1 MKHGKRLT
9 ALALALVMALGLMV
23 QAGAA
28 APGKEVQAE
37 LNYDITVMY
46 NGKFQTLRD
55 AAGDTVYPISYAG
68 TTYLPVRAV
77 SSMLGV
83 EVEWDSSTRTVLL
96 SDPAEGRTAPKSG
109 HVSIPAASG
118 VKQIKA
124 VMDPGVTVSCNGEAQ
139 SMKDAAGNAV
149 YPLFYNGTTYLPVR
163 AVSNM
168 LDVQVRWDGET
179 KTVMLRAPQAKKDA
193 GSSGGTEDSGM
204 TNVIGLVEEVEED
217 PLEGMMEGE
226 GVEGRVIIRSDDLQ
240 GSREGI
246 IKAGYSEAEA
256 DEMIEDFIWE
266 MDDTLSGFIS
276 SSDADILG
284 TDRIGCEWA
293 EIDWTTAADG
303 YVRVK
308 VNEMPGPSIEVS
320 CQTSWVKGSNDTG
333 WKNYTLE
340 EGEWDIPLYGEST
353 EYSVSLFLNYL
364 ACDHYLTEAEMT
376 AAEEW
381 RQQLGTRF
389 DAEVTNSDG
398 TWTRSTVDIDYENA
412 PLTRA
417 KALELTENCTTDAEK
432 ITAVFNYVSKTI
444 KYDQALYK
452 KDVAAT
458 IEWKKAQAELDAAIE
473 AGTQDEPVYC
483 YMDPVNGQHLIP
495 PEDTDEVKDLDLDK
509 ILTSKSGVCRHY
521 AALMTGM
528 LRSVGV
534 PCKYVHGEM
543 YTGEV
548 LKGYND
554 DHPGWVGHAWVAVN
568 PRTGTLNTS
577 ALGAGQD
584 YSDPAIGQVSE
595 PTGWIRLDPT
605 NVHNKS
611 LTSNDAKYS
620 VEEHT

>member
-37 LNYDITVMY
+37 LNYDISVMY
-46 NGKFQTLRD
+46 NGKFQTLQD

-77 SSMLGV
+77 SNMLGV

-96 SDPAEGRTAPKSG
+96 SDPAEGRAAPKSG

-124 VMDPGVTVSCNGEAQ
+124 VMDPGIAVSCNGEAQ
-139 SMKDAAGNAV
+139 SMTDAAGNAV
-149 YPLFYNGTTYLPVR
+149 YPLSYNGTTYLPVR

-179 KTVMLRAPQAKKDA
+179 KTVMLRAPQERDA
-193 GSSGGTEDSGM
+193 DSSGSTKTYGIM
-204 TNVIGLVEEVEED
+204 
-217 PLEGMMEGE
+217 PE
-226 GVEGRVIIRSDDLQ
+226 GVSDMVFFDDPESGRDGL
-240 GSREGI
+240 
-246 IKAGYSEAEA
+246 IKAGLSEAEA
-256 DEMIEDFIWE
+256 EEQIEDFFWE
-266 MDDTLSGFIS
+266 EDDVLYGFIS

-284 TDRIGCEWA
+284 TDRIGCGWA

-308 VNEMPGPSIEVS
+308 VGEMPGPSIEVF
-320 CQTSWVKGSNDTG
+320 CQTSWVRGGDDNG

-389 DAEVTNSDG
+389 DAEVTNPDG
-398 TWTRSTVDIDYENA
+398 VWTRSTVDIDYENA

-417 KALELTENCTTDAEK
+417 KALELTENCKTDAEK

-452 KDVAAT
+452 KDVAET
-458 IEWKKAQAELDAAIE
+458 IERKKAQKAD
-473 AGTQDEPVYC
+473 TQDEPVYC
-483 YMDPVNGQHLIP
+483 YMDPVNGEHLIP

-521 AALMTGM
+521 AALMVGM

-534 PCKYVHGEM
+534 PCKYVSGEM
-543 YTGEV
+543 YSGKV
-548 LKGYND
+548 IKGYND
-554 DHPGWVGHAWVAVN
+554 HHPGWVGHAWVAVN
-568 PRTGTLNTS
+568 PRTGTLDEA
-577 ALGAGQD
+577 ALGAGRDFTGFALNQK
-584 YSDPAIGQVSE
+584 PE

-611 LTSNDAKYS
+611 LTADDAKYF

>member
-55 AAGDTVYPISYAG
+55 AAGDAVYPISYAG

-77 SSMLGV
+77 SNMLGV
-83 EVEWDSSTRTVLL
+83 EVEWDGSTQTVLL

-109 HVSIPAASG
+109 HVSIPVASG

-149 YPLFYNGTTYLPVR
+149 YPLSYNGTTYLPVR

-168 LDVQVRWDGET
+168 LGVQVRWDGET
-179 KTVMLRAPQAKKDA
+179 QTVMLRAPQERDA
-193 GSSGGTEDSGM
+193 DSSGSTKTYGIM
-204 TNVIGLVEEVEED
+204 
-217 PLEGMMEGE
+217 PE
-226 GVEGRVIIRSDDLQ
+226 GVSDMVFFDDPESGRAGL
-240 GSREGI
+240 
-246 IKAGYSEAEA
+246 IKAGLSEAEA
-256 DEMIEDFIWE
+256 EELIGDFFWEED
-266 MDDTLSGFIS
+266 DVLAGFTS
-276 SSDADILG
+276 NPDADILG
-284 TDRIGCEWA
+284 TDRIGCGWG

-308 VNEMPGPSIEVS
+308 VGEMPGPSIEVS
-320 CQTSWVKGSNDTG
+320 CQMRWDKGDGLTG

-353 EYSVSLFLNYL
+353 EYGVNLTLDYL

-389 DAEVTNSDG
+389 DAEVTNLDSV
-398 TWTRSTVDIDYENA
+398 WTRSTADIDYENA

-417 KALELTENCTTDAEK
+417 KALELTKDCTTDAEK
-432 ITAVFNYVSKTI
+432 ITAVYNYVAKTI
-444 KYDQALYK
+444 KYDRALYK
-452 KDVAAT
+452 KDIAEKIEQKKQEAA
-458 IEWKKAQAELDAAIE
+458 LDAGII
-473 AGTQDEPVYC
+473 TEPVEC
-483 YMDPVNGQHLIP
+483 WEDPVNGQHLLP
-495 PEDTDEVKDLDLDK
+495 PENTDEVRDLDLDK
-509 ILTSKSGVCRHY
+509 ILTSRSGVCRHY

-534 PCKYVHGEM
+534 PCKYVSGEM
-543 YTGEV
+543 YSGKV
-548 LKGYND
+548 IKGYND
-554 DHPGWVGHAWVAVN
+554 RRPGWVGHAWVAVN
-568 PRTGTLNTS
+568 PRTGTLDKS

-584 YSDPAIGQVSE
+584 YSDPDVGKMSE

-605 NVHNKS
+605 WGGSAHGRTQAAKDSNYEVHAHS
-611 LTSNDAKYS
+611 
-620 VEEHT
+620 

>member
-77 SSMLGV
+77 SNILGV
-83 EVEWDSSTRTVLL
+83 AVEWDGSTQTVLL

-149 YPLFYNGTTYLPVR
+149 YPLSYNGTTYLPVR

-179 KTVMLRAPQAKKDA
+179 QTVMLRAPQAKKDA
-193 GSSGGTEDSGM
+193 GSSGGTEDSGTTTIFGM
-204 TNVIGLVEEVEED
+204 VDGMGSATVSNDD
-217 PLEGMMEGE
+217 PQ
-226 GVEGRVIIRSDDLQ
+226 S
-240 GSREGI
+240 SREDL
-246 IKAGYSEAEA
+246 IKAGLSEAEA
-256 DEMIEDFIWE
+256 DREIEDIIWRE
-266 MDDTLSGFIS
+266 GDTLGGFTS

-284 TDRIGCEWA
+284 ADHIGCEWA
-293 EIDWTTAADG
+293 EIDWSTSADG

-308 VNEMPGPSIEVS
+308 VDDLPGPSALAS
-320 CQTSWVKGSNDTG
+320 CRVDWVKGSNDTG
-333 WKNYTLE
+333 WKSYTLSD
-340 EGEWDIPLYGEST
+340 GEWDIPLYGEST
-353 EYSVSLFLNYL
+353 EYSIRLSLGFR
-364 ACDHYLTEAEMT
+364 ACEHYQTEAERT
-376 AAEEW
+376 ASAEW
-381 RQQLGTRF
+381 RTQLNTRF
-389 DAEVTNSDG
+389 DAEITDPANV
-398 TWTRSTVDIDYENA
+398 WMLSTPEIDFENA

-417 KALELTENCTTDAEK
+417 KALELTENCKTDAEK
-432 ITAVFNYVSKTI
+432 ITAVFDYVSKTI
-444 KYDQALYK
+444 KYDEVLYK
-452 KDVAAT
+452 EDVAAE
-458 IEWKKAQAELDAAIE
+458 IEWNKAQAELEAAIE
-473 AGTQDEPVYC
+473 AGTAFEDEPVSC
-483 YMDPVNGQHLIP
+483 AEDPVNGQHQLP
-495 PEDTDEVKDLDLDK
+495 PENADEVKDLDLDK
-509 ILTSKSGVCRHY
+509 ILTSRSGVCRHY

-534 PCKYVHGEM
+534 PCKYVSGEM
-543 YTGEV
+543 YNGEV
-548 LKGYND
+548 IKGYND
-554 DHPGWVGHAWVAVN
+554 HHPGWAGHAWVAVN
-568 PRTGTLNTS
+568 PRTGTLDEA

-584 YSDPAIGQVSE
+584 YSDPAIGQISE

-605 NVHNKS
+605 NSHDKS